1 MTDAV
6 LSTEGTNQVP
16 PFYTLPGGQVGV
28 ITPPPAV
35 PPNAPSVNNQNTQSL
50 LVLASTGAFKLSTA
64 LNTGGSAGPATA
76 LAGMANCGISGQNV
90 P

>member
-1 MTDAV
+1 MTDTV
-6 LSTEGTNQVP
+6 LSTEGTNQP
-16 PFYTLPGGQVGV
+16 QPFYVQPGSQVGV

-35 PPNAPSVNNQNTQSL
+35 PPYAPNVTNGNLQSL
-50 LVLASTGAFKLSTA
+50 LVLASNGTFKLSTA

-76 LAGMANCGISGQNV
+76 LAGMANCGILGTNV